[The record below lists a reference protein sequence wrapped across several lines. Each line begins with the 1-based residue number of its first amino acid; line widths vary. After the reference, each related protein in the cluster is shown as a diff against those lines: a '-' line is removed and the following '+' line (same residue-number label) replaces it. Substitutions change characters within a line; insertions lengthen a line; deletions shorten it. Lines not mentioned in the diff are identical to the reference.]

1 MKSLTLSAA
10 VAATAV
16 CLTMQT
22 AFGQLVVTP
31 DANANDLASSILG
44 AGITLNSA
52 TYTGAANAVGTFTG
66 GNSAGVGLGI
76 DTGIILT
83 SGNAVGAVGP
93 NNTSSYSIGNGTAG
107 SAELSGLIVGQATHD
122 AATLSINFTTA
133 TSGGLFFNY
142 VFGSEEYPEF
152 VGAFDDVFGFFLDGN
167 NVALLPSSTTAVSIN
182 TVNDVTPANPAYYRN
197 NNQNNTGGVSPFNL
211 QYDGLTTVLSVN
223 VANLAAGTH
232 TIDLGIADALDTAL
246 DSGVFIQGG
255 TLSTAPTPVSGAPD
269 AGSTFGLL
277 SLALSAMAMLRR
289 KK

>member
-1 MKSLTLSAA
+1 MKLFTMTVA
-10 VAATAV
+10 VASTAF

-31 DANANDLASSILG
+31 DGNANDLANSILG
-44 AGITLNSA
+44 AGITINTA

-66 GNSAGVGLGI
+66 GNSTGLGI

-83 SGNAVGAVGP
+83 SGSAVNAVGP
-93 NNTSSYSIGNGTAG
+93 NTTTGVSTDNGLGG
-107 SAELSGLIVGQATHD
+107 SAELSGLIGGQATED

-142 VFGSEEYPEF
+142 VFGSDEYPEF
-152 VGAFDDVFGFFLDGN
+152 VGAFDDVFGFFLDGTAVGN
-167 NVALLPSSTTAVSIN
+167 NVALLPGGSTPVSIN
-182 TVNDVTPANPAYYRN
+182 TVNSGANSTYFRDN
-197 NNQNNTGGVSPFNL
+197 NGNNVGGSSPINI
-211 QYDGLTTVLSVN
+211 QYDGLTTVLQVS

-232 TIDLGIADALDTAL
+232 TIDIGIADALDHVL

-255 TLSTAPTPVSGAPD
+255 TLSTNPTPTGAPD
-269 AGSTFGLL
+269 VSSTFALL
-277 SLALSAMAMLRR
+277 GVALSGMAMLRR